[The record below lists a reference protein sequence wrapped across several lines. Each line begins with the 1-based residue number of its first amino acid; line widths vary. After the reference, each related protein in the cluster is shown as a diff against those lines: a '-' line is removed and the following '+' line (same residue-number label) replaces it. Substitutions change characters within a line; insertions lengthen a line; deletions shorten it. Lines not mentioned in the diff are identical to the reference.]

1 MDIALVYNIKC
12 LERASNGDLLLVQE
26 QQVVRDLKL
35 QLSDRRW
42 LVIQSGMFVR
52 LISKFNAW
60 VVLSALLMT
69 LRLLE
74 MLDLVLIFP
83 PRLSLFLLT

>member
-1 MDIALVYNIKC
+1 MDIALVYNIKF
-12 LERASNGDLLLVQE
+12 LERASNGDLLLVRE

-69 LRLLE
+69 LVLLE
-74 MLDLVLIFP
+74 MLVLVLIFP
-83 PRLSLFLLT
+83 SRLSLFLLT